1 MSKLLFIDLLHNKN
15 LYLEKVLIK
24 SAIEILVWLGVP
36 FKIEFGTLFCLI

>member
-24 SAIEILVWLGVP
+24 SAI
-36 FKIEFGTLFCLI
+36 